1 MAKIY
6 IIIAK
11 TVVQKL
17 TFCEVF
23 SFFKESAIQE

>member
-1 MAKIY
+1 MEKIY

-11 TVVQKL
+11 IVQKL
-17 TFCEVF
+17 IFCEVF